1 MKKHFLVLCSV
12 PILCL
17 QNLAQEPGSP
27 SQQQSTNVLQAENL
41 PTYHVIVVSR
51 TTKAVNYRHHSGA
64 TSVDFRGADLMPGAT
79 GHARIESRTGRIEID
94 ANFDYLQPPRS
105 FGPEFLTYVLWA
117 ITPEGR
123 PANLGEIVPKDGR
136 VRSR

>member
-1 MKKHFLVLCSV
+1 M
-12 PILCL
+12 
-17 QNLAQEPGSP
+17 
-27 SQQQSTNVLQAENL
+27 
-41 PTYHVIVVSR
+41 IVVSR

-64 TSVDFRGADLMPGAT
+64 TSVDFRGTDLMPGAS

-94 ANFDYLQPPRS
+94 ANFDHLQPPRS